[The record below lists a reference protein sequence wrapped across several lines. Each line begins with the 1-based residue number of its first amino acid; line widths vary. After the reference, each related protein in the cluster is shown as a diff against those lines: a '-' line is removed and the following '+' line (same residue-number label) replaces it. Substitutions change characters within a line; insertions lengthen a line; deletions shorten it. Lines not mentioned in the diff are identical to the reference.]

1 MCLYPSFKIHYSISQ
16 ISCHIQCKLIA
27 LEKNTESMNKEL
39 NAKISKIYSFA
50 PLVNKQVIPYDKEI
64 NHNG

>member
-1 MCLYPSFKIHYSISQ
+1 MSHTMQ
-16 ISCHIQCKLIA
+16 IA

-39 NAKISKIYSFA
+39 NANISKIYSVA
-50 PLVNKQVIPYDKEI
+50 PLVTKQVIPYDKEI

>member
-1 MCLYPSFKIHYSISQ
+1 MSHTMQIDSIR
-16 ISCHIQCKLIA
+16 
-27 LEKNTESMNKEL
+27 KNTESMNEKL

-50 PLVNKQVIPYDKEI
+50 PLVTKQVIPYDKEI

>member
-1 MCLYPSFKIHYSISQ
+1 MSHKMQIDSIRKKYR
-16 ISCHIQCKLIA
+16 I
-27 LEKNTESMNKEL
+27 NEL

-50 PLVNKQVIPYDKEI
+50 PLVTKQVIPYDKEI